1 MPPRETRSDSAHW
14 NELDGVRGFAA
25 LLVVYVHLFLQWV
38 PAQPPAVFW
47 LRTLSG
53 LSWTGVDLFFILSGF
68 LIGGI
73 LLRNR
78 EAENYYAVF
87 YLRRAFRILP
97 LYFALLVVFFTL
109 RFGFSVGRDP
119 SFAGGAIPFWS
130 YPLLVQNFPMA
141 WTGNWGSAPLGV
153 TWSVALEEQFYLC
166 LPLLIR
172 WIPARRQFAL
182 FALLALAA
190 PALRAF
196 FPRFASTF
204 LLSGS
209 LDLFFSGVLLAWLF
223 LHRPAV
229 FHAPSGRKAAAL
241 LFAAGSLGMAWL
253 AVRGGLGPFRETA
266 ITLFWGAF
274 LWLVLAFRGTWLTAP
289 LRWRPLGWVG
299 GISYGVY
306 LLHVLVAHLL
316 FCAVFGGSPAE
327 SLGLRGFLLSC
338 LCLAATLGSAYLS
351 ARFFERPLTALGH
364 RFTYRKRGARS
375 AESVAA

>member
-1 MPPRETRSDSAHW
+1 MPPLETRPDAVRW

-38 PAQPPAVFW
+38 PAQPPPVFW

-53 LSWTGVDLFFILSGF
+53 LAWTGVDLFFILSGF

-78 EAENYYAVF
+78 EAENYYRVF

-97 LYFALLVVFFTL
+97 LYFALLLLFFAL
-109 RFGFSVGRDP
+109 RFGFSIGHAPGLGD
-119 SFAGGAIPFWS
+119 GAIPWGA

-141 WTGNWGSAPLGV
+141 WTGDWGSAPLGV

-172 WIPARRQFAL
+172 WIPARRQFAA

-190 PALRAF
+190 PALRAI
-196 FPRFASTF
+196 PHPLASTF

-209 LDLFFSGVLLAWLF
+209 TDLFFSGVILAWLF
-223 LHRPAV
+223 LHRPVV
-229 FHAPSGRKAAAL
+229 FQAPSGRTLAAV
-241 LFAAGSLGMAWL
+241 LFGAGGLGMAWL
-253 AVRGGLGPFRETA
+253 AVRGHLGPFRETVIA
-266 ITLFWGAF
+266 LFWGSF
-274 LWLVLAFRGTWLTAP
+274 LWLVLAFRGTCFTAP
-289 LRWRPLGWVG
+289 LRWRPLCWVG

-306 LLHVLVAHLL
+306 LLHVLVSHLL
-316 FCAVFGGSPAE
+316 FLAVFGKE
-327 SLGLRGFLLSC
+327 STESMGRSGFLLSC
-338 LCLAATLGSAYLS
+338 LCLGLTLGIAYLS
-351 ARFFERPLTALGH
+351 ARFFERPLTAFGH
-364 RFTYRKRGARS
+364 RFNYRKPEVRS
-375 AESVAA
+375 PEAVRD